1 MLNRDISDFSPSA
14 IPETEGLKTQ
24 RMHSLNSVGK
34 WLVDSLSNGGF
45 SSDFNSIAPI
55 WCQQI
60 SSTDLYESYSAWTK
74 INRTTSYESFTQNA
88 LGRYLK
94 KIYKVTKLKTGRRY
108 VLGTLHD
115 AIEQF
120 ERYEKVTI
128 DPLPPEMGEGGFD

>member
-1 MLNRDISDFSPSA
+1 
-14 IPETEGLKTQ
+14 
-24 RMHSLNSVGK
+24 MHSLNSVGT

-94 KIYKVTKLKTGRRY
+94 KIYKVTRLKTGRCY

-128 DPLPPEMGEGGFD
+128 DPLPPEMGEGDLINKI